1 MPLPV
6 IGSVLLD
13 GGQALRIRPGRRKVS
28 PMSKKIFAGDVTKCL
43 QGA

>member
-28 PMSKKIFAGDVTKCL
+28 PMSKKIFGNVTKCL